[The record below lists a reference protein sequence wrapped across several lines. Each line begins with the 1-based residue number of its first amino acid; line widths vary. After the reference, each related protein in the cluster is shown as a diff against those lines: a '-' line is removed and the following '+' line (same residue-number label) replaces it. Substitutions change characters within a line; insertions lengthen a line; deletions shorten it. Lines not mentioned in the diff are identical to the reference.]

1 MCIGSIQYT
10 TPITGTKDSNMK
22 KNLFILS
29 TFILSCFF
37 IFNSCKRSGS
47 RDINP
52 EFAKYIAAFT
62 YGKVSSSSEIQ
73 IELTQD
79 IPTVELNKEIDQELF
94 KFSPSI
100 KGKAFWTSSRTI
112 KFVPEP
118 GELKRGQEYE
128 ACFHL
133 DKVLKVES
141 DFNDFYFN
149 FHVPDQNFSVDLL
162 PYSPVKDNDLNW
174 NAVQGTVLLAD
185 DANVDDV
192 VKMFSISGG
201 DKAKDIRIKITQTE
215 TKGKFNILIDSL
227 YRANDDLEYTLHV
240 KGDPVKAKRDEDI
253 KILIPKIS
261 KFEVIDVSME
271 YVPQECVRIT
281 FSDPLS
287 ANQNIQG
294 LIRPGEIENF
304 SYDIHKN
311 VVKLYLDK
319 TVRGTSIELKIF
331 KEIKSVANMKMQEDY
346 TASISFEQNK
356 PEVQLV
362 NAGNI
367 LPNSDNLIVPFQA
380 VNLWAVDVK
389 VIKIY
394 ESNILGYLQ
403 ANNFGGNDEIK
414 RFGRLILKKRIRLD
428 EDSTMKLGE
437 WNNFSLDLSKMIK
450 QDPGSIYRIE
460 FTYKK
465 EYSLYPCDG
474 IVPQI
479 PEEATLERFDNKI
492 SEEEEA
498 KWDNPGY
505 YYSDEYDWDE
515 YDWDERDNPCHATY
529 YMNKT
534 TSCVVLASNIG
545 ITAKLGGEKK
555 MLVTLTDIL
564 TTEPISG
571 ATVDIYNYQMQRIGS
586 GSSDGDGFASIEY
599 KNGVPFVVITSRD
612 KEKGYLKVTANL
624 SLSLSNFDVSGK
636 EIQKGLK
643 GYIYGERGVW
653 RPGDS
658 IFVTFILEDKN
669 KTLPKDHPVSLEL
682 YNPRGQ
688 LAQRYMSTSGK
699 DGFYPFRMAT
709 DADAITGNWQAR
721 VKVGGV
727 TFYKTLKIETVK
739 PNRLKIRLD
748 VGEMIDAG
756 SGTFTGSLSSQWLH
770 GAPASNLAAKVE
782 MTLSKAYSP
791 FKGYEKYSFNNPAS
805 DFTSDT
811 YTIFDGK
818 LDASGNA
825 SVRANLPQAASAP
838 GMLKANIVSRVFETG
853 GDASIYTQTAAYS
866 PFSAYV
872 GIKSPTESDYGWLE
886 TDADNMLDI
895 VTLTPD
901 GKPVNRSNINV
912 KIYKIKWSWWWN
924 SSDNLASYVNNTST
938 EVVTNQD
945 ISTTGGK
952 AKVKFRV
959 DYPEWG
965 RYLVMVKDEKG
976 GHIAGKVLYVDWPSW
991 RGRSQKDD
999 PSGLTMLSFTT
1010 DKGSYNVGEKAT
1022 VIIPKS
1028 SNGRALISI
1037 EDGSKIISKQW
1048 VNTSASEDTKHS
1060 FTVTEEMAPNF
1071 YIFASL
1077 LQPHAQTDNDLPI
1090 RMYGV
1095 LNINVDNKETI
1106 LTPVIKMAD
1115 DLRPETDFT
1124 VSVSEKNGK
1133 DMTYTLAIVDE
1144 GLLDLT
1150 SFKTPNAW
1158 SDFYARQALGV
1169 RTWDMFDMVVGA
1181 QTGKLG
1187 PLLSIGG
1194 DEALKPSNNTVNRF
1208 KPVVKYLGPFTL
1220 GKGKTDTHII
1230 KLPPYIGSVRVM
1242 AVAGNTKGAYGS
1254 AEKTVPVRNPLM
1266 ILSTLPR
1273 VAGPDEEILL
1283 PVNVFAMDKKVKNVT
1298 VNVQSNGLF
1307 QFTDGTSKPVTFSE
1321 IGDKMLYFKVKV
1333 AKKTGSEKIV
1343 IKATGGGETATETI
1357 EIEIR
1362 NPNPPVLLTSQALVS
1377 AKDTAQL
1384 HLTMDAIQSEDWAK
1398 LEISR
1403 MPGINLNKNL
1413 AYLLEYPHGCSEQ
1426 VTSKAFPLL
1435 YVSTFRKFTDKE
1447 KNKIEY
1453 NIKEAIKI
1461 ISSRQLG
1468 DGGIAYWPG
1477 DRYPT
1482 EWVTTYAG
1490 HFLIEAQRAGWDV
1503 PSSVISKWKQ
1513 FQKKAAQTWD
1523 NRDIYNSYY
1532 SYSMSDLQQAYRL
1545 YTLALADE
1553 PELGAMNRLKE
1564 MSNLSIQA
1572 RWRLAAA
1579 YAIAGKKDAASQ
1591 VINNVSDKVDKYSF
1605 NNNTYGSP
1613 SRDMAMIMETYIL
1626 LGKTD
1631 RALILAREV
1640 SKDLS
1645 ANYISTQTAAFGLMA
1660 MSKLAEK
1667 MGKGVITY
1675 EWALNGE
1682 KQKTSNSGDVF
1693 HEINIKP
1700 QEKINVTFKN
1710 IGDGEIFV
1718 RLVGRTQPLIDHSP
1732 AQNNGTNLFVKY
1744 VDESGKE
1751 IDVKSLKQGTEFYAN
1766 VMVQNISGQFMTDM
1780 VLSQIFA
1787 SGWEIFNNRLYNE
1800 GATGTANSS
1809 YNYQDIRDDRVY
1821 TYFNIGSG
1829 YTMSFRVRL
1838 QAAYCGQF
1846 YLPAVSA
1853 EAMYSP
1859 NEQSRT
1865 TGQWVEVVQ

>member
-1 MCIGSIQYT
+1 
-10 TPITGTKDSNMK
+10 MK
-22 KNLFILS
+22 KTLFLISLFVSSCLFI
-29 TFILSCFF
+29 IY
-37 IFNSCKRSGS
+37 SCKSSGS
-47 RDINP
+47 QEINP

-79 IPTVELNKEIDQELF
+79 IPTVELNKEVDQELF

-112 KFVPEP
+112 KFIPEP

-128 ACFHL
+128 AWFHL
-133 DKVLKVES
+133 DKVLKVDKEYK
-141 DFNDFYFN
+141 DFYFN
-149 FHVPDQNFSVDLL
+149 FHVPEQSFSVSLM
-162 PYSPVKDNDLNW
+162 PYSPIKDNDLSW
-174 NAVQGTVLLAD
+174 NNVQGTVYLAD
-185 DANVDDV
+185 DANPEDV
-192 VKMFSISGG
+192 TKMFSISGG
-201 DKAKDIRIKITQTE
+201 DRAKDAKIKITPTE
-215 TKGKFNILIDSL
+215 AKGRFSISIDSL
-227 YRANDDLEYTLHV
+227 YREDKDIEYTLHV
-240 KGDPVKAKRDEDI
+240 KGAPVNVKKDEDI
-253 KILIPKIS
+253 KINIPKIS
-261 KFEVIDVSME
+261 QFEVIDVAME

-287 ANQNIQG
+287 LNQNIQG
-294 LIRPGEIENF
+294 LVRPGQITNF
-304 SYDIHKN
+304 TYDVQKN
-311 VVKLYLDK
+311 VLKLYLDK
-319 TVRGTSIELKIF
+319 TVRGTSIELKVF
-331 KEIKSVANMKMQEDY
+331 KEIKSAANIKMAEDY
-346 TASISFEQNK
+346 VASVSFEQNK
-356 PEVQLV
+356 PEVQLI
-362 NAGNI
+362 NSGNI

-389 VIKIY
+389 VIKIF

-403 ANNFGGNDEIK
+403 ANNLGGNDELK
-414 RFGRLILKKRIRLD
+414 RFGRLILKKRIRLN
-428 EDSTMKLGE
+428 EDPAMKLGE

-450 QDPGSIYRIE
+450 QDPGAIYRID

-465 EYSLYPCDG
+465 EYSLYPCEG

-479 PEEATLERFDNKI
+479 PEEATLERFDNQI
-492 SEEEEA
+492 TEEDEA
-498 KWDNPGY
+498 QWDRPGY
-505 YYSDEYDWDE
+505 YYSENWNWDE

-545 ITAKLGGEKK
+545 MTAKLGGEKK
-555 MLVTLTDIL
+555 MLVALSDIL
-564 TTEPISG
+564 TTAPITG

-586 GSSDGDGFASIEY
+586 GISDSEGFATIDY
-599 KNGVPFVVITSRD
+599 NGGVPFVVVATNG
-612 KEKGYLKVTANL
+612 KEKGYLKVTSNL

-636 EIQKGLK
+636 QIQKGLK

-658 IFVTFILEDKN
+658 IFVTFILDDKN
-669 KTLPKDHPVSLEL
+669 QTLPKDHPVSLEL

-688 LAQRYMSTSGK
+688 MAQRYMATSGQ

-748 VGEMIDAG
+748 VGDMIDAG
-756 SGTFTGSLSSQWLH
+756 SGTFTGNLSSQWLH
-770 GAPASNLAAKVE
+770 GAAASNLAAKVE
-782 MTLSKAYSP
+782 MTLSTASTP
-791 FKGYEKYSFNNPAS
+791 FKGYEKYTFNNPAS
-805 DFTSDT
+805 SFTSDN
-811 YTIFDGK
+811 YTIFDGR

-825 SVRANLPQAASAP
+825 TVRANLPQAASAP
-838 GMLKANIVSRVFETG
+838 GMLRANIISRVFETG
-853 GDASIYTQTAAYS
+853 GDASIYTQTSAYS
-866 PFSAYV
+866 PFPAYV
-872 GIKSPTESDYGWLE
+872 GVKSPLDTDYGWME
-886 TDADNMLDI
+886 TDTDNMLDI
-895 VTLTPD
+895 VTLTPE
-901 GKPVNRSNINV
+901 GKPVDRNNINV
-912 KIYKIKWSWWWN
+912 KIYKIRWSWWWN
-924 SSDNLASYVNNTST
+924 SNENLASYVNNTST
-938 EVVTNQD
+938 EVVLNQD
-945 ISTTGGK
+945 ISTKGGK
-952 AKVKFRV
+952 AKVKFRI

-965 RYLVMVKDEKG
+965 RYLVMVKDENG
-976 GHIAGKVLYVDWPSW
+976 GHITGKILYVDWPSW
-991 RGRSQKDD
+991 RGRSKKDD

-1010 DKGSYNVGEKAT
+1010 EKPTYKVGETAS

-1028 SNGRALISI
+1028 SNGRVLISI
-1037 EDGSKIISKQW
+1037 EDGSKILSKQW
-1048 VNTSASEDTKHS
+1048 INTSASEDTKYS
-1060 FTVTEEMAPNF
+1060 FTVTEEMTPNF
-1071 YIFASL
+1071 YVFATL

-1095 LNINVDNKETI
+1095 VNVNVENNETI
-1106 LTPVIKMAD
+1106 LSPVINMPD
-1115 DLRPETDFT
+1115 ELRPEKEFS

-1181 QTGKLG
+1181 QTGKIG

-1194 DEALKPSNNTVNRF
+1194 DEALKPGNNTMSRF
-1208 KPVVKYLGPFTL
+1208 KPIVKFIGPFTL
-1220 GKGKTDTHII
+1220 KGGKTDTHKIT
-1230 KLPPYIGSVRVM
+1230 LPSYFGSVRVM
-1242 AVAGNTKGAYGS
+1242 VVAGNSKGAYGNTD
-1254 AEKTVPVRNPLM
+1254 KTVPVRNPLM

-1273 VAGPDEEILL
+1273 VTGPDEEILL
-1283 PVNVFAMDKKVKNVT
+1283 PVNVFAMDKKVKNV
-1298 VNVQSNGLF
+1298 NISVQSNGLF
-1307 QFTDGTSKPVTFSE
+1307 QFTDGASKSVSFTE
-1321 IGDKMLYFKVKV
+1321 TGDKMVYFKVKV
-1333 AKKTGSEKIV
+1333 GKKPGNEKIV
-1343 IKATGGGETATETI
+1343 IKASGGGETATETI
-1357 EIEIR
+1357 NIEVR
-1362 NPNPPVLLTSQALVS
+1362 NPNPPTLLSSQALVS
-1377 AKDTAQL
+1377 ANDTAQL
-1384 HLTMDAIQSEDWAK
+1384 HLTMDAIQDEDWVK

-1403 MPGINLNKNL
+1403 MPGVNLNKNL
-1413 AYLLEYPHGCSEQ
+1413 AYLLAYPHGCSEQ

-1435 YVSTFRKFTDKE
+1435 YVSTFRNFTDKE
-1447 KNKIEY
+1447 KAKIEY

-1503 PSSVISKWKQ
+1503 PSSVINKWKQ
-1513 FQKKAAQTWD
+1513 FQKKSAQTWD
-1523 NRDIYNSYY
+1523 KKDIYNSYY
-1532 SYSMSDLQQAYRL
+1532 SHSMTDLQQAYRL

-1564 MSNLSIQA
+1564 MNNLSVQA

-1579 YAIAGKKDAASQ
+1579 YAIAGKKDAATQ
-1591 VINNVSDKVDKYSF
+1591 LVNNVSDKVDKYSF
-1605 NNNTYGSP
+1605 NNNTYGSCA
-1613 SRDMAMIMETYIL
+1613 RDMAMIMETYIL
-1626 LGKTD
+1626 LGRTD
-1631 RALILAREV
+1631 KALVLAREV

-1645 ANYISTQTAAFGLMA
+1645 ARYISTQTASYGLMA

-1667 MGKGVITY
+1667 MGKGIITY
-1675 EWALNGE
+1675 EWTLNGE
-1682 KQKTSNSGDVF
+1682 KQPTGTTGNVF
-1693 HEINIKP
+1693 QEISIKP
-1700 QEKINVTFKN
+1700 QEKVN
-1710 IGDGEIFV
+1710 IVFSNKGEGEIFV
-1718 RLVGRTQPLIDHSP
+1718 RLLGRTQPLIDNSP

-1744 VDESGKE
+1744 VDENGKE
-1751 IDVKSLKQGTEFYAN
+1751 IDVTSLKQGTEFYAS
-1766 VMVQNISGQFMTDM
+1766 VIVQNISGQYMTDM

-1800 GATGTANSS
+1800 GAVGTANSS

-1829 YTMSFRVRL
+1829 YSMSFKVRL
-1838 QAAYCGQF
+1838 QAAYCGRF
-1846 YLPAVSA
+1846 YLPAVST

-1859 NEQSRT
+1859 DEQSRT
-1865 TGQWVEVVQ
+1865 TGMWVEVKQ